1 MPRAKAFLWST
12 ARLTQLQR
20 LRAAGVD
27 GIKPLAE
34 AMGISEATLRS
45 GLYRMNGKDLQAERD
60 DILRRYWTRMTPEWM
75 AEKTGLP
82 VDEALARGKAIG
94 LDPSRARKPKPPAPP
109 MVRPSRAR
117 HPAPPPQLPKH
128 RFSREQIAAALQ
140 DKTPEGALLRAQIMR
155 ELGGRQDVQRWLAKG
170 EAA

>member
-1 MPRAKAFLWST
+1 MPRTNAYLWST
-12 ARLTQLQR
+12 ARLTQLQC

-27 GIKPLAE
+27 GIKPLAA
-34 AMGISEATLRS
+34 AMGVSETTLRS
-45 GLYRMNGKDLQAERD
+45 GLYRMNGKDLQTERD

-109 MVRPSRAR
+109 KPRPSQAK
-117 HPAPPPQLPKH
+117 HPAPAPQLPKH
-128 RFSREQIAAALQ
+128 RFSREQIAAALE

-155 ELGGRQDVQRWLAKG
+155 ELGGRQDVQRWMAKG

>member
-1 MPRAKAFLWST
+1 MPRKRAYLWSI

-20 LRAAGVD
+20 LRASGVE

-34 AMGISEATLRS
+34 AMGISETTLRS

-60 DILRRYWTRMTPEWM
+60 AILHRYWTKMPPEWL

-82 VDEALARGKAIG
+82 VDEAIERGLAIG
-94 LDPSRARKPKPPAPP
+94 LDPNRGRKPKPTAPR
-109 MVRPSRAR
+109 VRPSRAK

-155 ELGGRQDVQRWLAKG
+155 ELGGRQDVQRWLAMRD
-170 EAA
+170 AA

>member
-1 MPRAKAFLWST
+1 MGKKPKAYLWSV

-20 LRAAGVD
+20 LRAAGVE

-34 AMGISEATLRS
+34 AMGIAEITLRS

-60 DILRRYWTRMTPEWM
+60 AILRRYWTRMTPEWL
-75 AEKTGLP
+75 ADKTGLP
-82 VDEALARGKAIG
+82 VDEALERGKAIG
-94 LDPSRARKPKPPAPP
+94 LDPNRGRKPKPPAPR
-109 MVRPSRAR
+109 VRPSRAK

-128 RFSREQIAAALQ
+128 RFSREQIAAAIQ

-155 ELGGRQDVQRWLAKG
+155 ELGGRQDVQRWLARG
-170 EAA
+170 DAA